1 MKIRRFLSVFL
12 LTLLL
17 TGLFCVPQASAV
29 DLPQVNA
36 KAALLMDYE
45 SGRMLYGLNERDTE
59 YPASIT
65 KVMTALLTL
74 EAVDQGVLTL
84 DQPVTAPSLVN
95 DMDPTG
101 SSADI
106 KEGEVL
112 TVEQLLYCMM
122 LVSANEAAC
131 ILAETVAGSQDAF
144 VALMNQ
150 RAQELGCTGTHFVNP
165 NGLHDP
171 NHYSTAWDIYLF
183 TREAM
188 KNETF
193 MKICGTASYVV
204 PATNMSEERELYTT
218 NSLISNW
225 RIMGYQYDGADGIK
239 TGSTEESGY
248 CLVSSAKR
256 SGRRLVAVVLGC
268 KGNGATVES
277 FSESAKLYN
286 WAYNNFSMRQV
297 AATDELYRQPVAL
310 SKQTDTVMLYPAQS
324 VEAFLPKDAKDEDI
338 RKSVTLKE
346 DVVNAPVTAGQELG
360 TLTITYNDQVCAEVP
375 LLAQAD
381 VSASRFLVAKAA
393 VEAFFAKTWVKL
405 ALVAVVVLVIVFI
418 LWLKLG
424 RRTKNNPVLIGE
436 PGVGK
441 TAIAEGLALR
451 IVRGDVPGSLKDHR
465 IFSLDMGAL
474 VAGAKYRGEFEE
486 RLKAVLQEIRKTEG
500 KTILFIDELHLIVG
514 AGKTDGA
521 MDAGNILKPMLARGE
536 LHCIGATTLNEYRQY
551 IEKDAAL
558 ERRFQPVMV
567 NEPTVED
574 TISILRGLKERYE
587 VFHGVKIQDQALI
600 AAATLSNRYI
610 TDRFLPDKAIDLV
623 DEACAMIKTEME
635 SMPTEMDE
643 LSRRIMQHEI
653 EETALK
659 KETDNLSKEHLEQIQ
674 KELAEMRSR
683 FDEMKAKWQ
692 NEKNAI
698 TKVQSL
704 RAEVE
709 SVKGEIEQAT
719 RNADYNKAAELQYS
733 KLPQLQKELEEEEK
747 KNHSLKLVTDGML
760 TKLKVRSS

>member
-193 MKICGTASYVV
+193 MKICGTPSYVV

-218 NSLISNW
+218 IGGTPWLDGSYTVFGQVIEGLDIAIQIANDTETDASNKPYTAV
-225 RIMGYQYDGADGIK
+225 RMSTVTVEPYDGSPIHWYASD
-239 TGSTEESGY
+239 
-248 CLVSSAKR
+248 
-256 SGRRLVAVVLGC
+256 
-268 KGNGATVES
+268 
-277 FSESAKLYN
+277 SEA
-286 WAYNNFSMRQV
+286 
-297 AATDELYRQPVAL
+297 
-310 SKQTDTVMLYPAQS
+310 AQS
-324 VEAFLPKDAKDEDI
+324 
-338 RKSVTLKE
+338 
-346 DVVNAPVTAGQELG
+346 
-360 TLTITYNDQVCAEVP
+360 
-375 LLAQAD
+375 
-381 VSASRFLVAKAA
+381 
-393 VEAFFAKTWVKL
+393 
-405 ALVAVVVLVIVFI
+405 
-418 LWLKLG
+418 
-424 RRTKNNPVLIGE
+424 
-436 PGVGK
+436 
-441 TAIAEGLALR
+441 
-451 IVRGDVPGSLKDHR
+451 
-465 IFSLDMGAL
+465 
-474 VAGAKYRGEFEE
+474 
-486 RLKAVLQEIRKTEG
+486 
-500 KTILFIDELHLIVG
+500 
-514 AGKTDGA
+514 
-521 MDAGNILKPMLARGE
+521 
-536 LHCIGATTLNEYRQY
+536 
-551 IEKDAAL
+551 
-558 ERRFQPVMV
+558 
-567 NEPTVED
+567 
-574 TISILRGLKERYE
+574 
-587 VFHGVKIQDQALI
+587 
-600 AAATLSNRYI
+600 
-610 TDRFLPDKAIDLV
+610 
-623 DEACAMIKTEME
+623 DEAD
-635 SMPTEMDE
+635 S
-643 LSRRIMQHEI
+643 
-653 EETALK
+653 
-659 KETDNLSKEHLEQIQ
+659 
-674 KELAEMRSR
+674 
-683 FDEMKAKWQ
+683 
-692 NEKNAI
+692 
-698 TKVQSL
+698 
-704 RAEVE
+704 
-709 SVKGEIEQAT
+709 
-719 RNADYNKAAELQYS
+719 
-733 KLPQLQKELEEEEK
+733 
-747 KNHSLKLVTDGML
+747 
-760 TKLKVRSS
+760 

>member
-45 SGRMLYGLNERDTE
+45 SGRTLYGLNERDTE

-84 DQPVTAPSLVN
+84 DQQVAAPSLVN

-248 CLVSSAKR
+248 CLVSTAKR

-310 SKQTDTVMLYPAQS
+310 SKETDCVMLYPAENA
-324 VEAFLPKDAKDEDI
+324 EAFLPSDVTKDQLEQT
-338 RKSVTLKE
+338 VTLKNE
-346 DVVNAPVTAGQELG
+346 VADAPITRGQEMG
-360 TLTITYNDQVCAEVP
+360 TLTISYNGQVCVTVP

-393 VEAFFAKTWVKL
+393 VEEFLSRTIVKV
-405 ALVAVVVLVIVFI
+405 ALVVLVLLVILLVLWAKVFRRNRRYGSRS
-418 LWLKLG
+418 G
-424 RRTKNNPVLIGE
+424 RRY
-436 PGVGK
+436 
-441 TAIAEGLALR
+441 R
-451 IVRGDVPGSLKDHR
+451 S
-465 IFSLDMGAL
+465 SS
-474 VAGAKYRGEFEE
+474 YRGG
-486 RLKAVLQEIRKTEG
+486 R
-500 KTILFIDELHLIVG
+500 
-514 AGKTDGA
+514 
-521 MDAGNILKPMLARGE
+521 RG
-536 LHCIGATTLNEYRQY
+536 R
-551 IEKDAAL
+551 
-558 ERRFQPVMV
+558 
-567 NEPTVED
+567 
-574 TISILRGLKERYE
+574 
-587 VFHGVKIQDQALI
+587 
-600 AAATLSNRYI
+600 
-610 TDRFLPDKAIDLV
+610 
-623 DEACAMIKTEME
+623 
-635 SMPTEMDE
+635 
-643 LSRRIMQHEI
+643 
-653 EETALK
+653 
-659 KETDNLSKEHLEQIQ
+659 
-674 KELAEMRSR
+674 
-683 FDEMKAKWQ
+683 
-692 NEKNAI
+692 
-698 TKVQSL
+698 
-704 RAEVE
+704 
-709 SVKGEIEQAT
+709 
-719 RNADYNKAAELQYS
+719 
-733 KLPQLQKELEEEEK
+733 
-747 KNHSLKLVTDGML
+747 
-760 TKLKVRSS
+760 

>member
-84 DQPVTAPSLVN
+84 DQQVAAPSLVN

-193 MKICGTASYVV
+193 MKICSTASYVV

-248 CLVSSAKR
+248 CLVSTAKR

-405 ALVAVVVLVIVFI
+405 ALVAVVFVIIMTNAERRITIQYAKRVVGRKQMGGQNSY
-418 LWLKLG
+418 LPLKLNMSG
-424 RRTKNNPVLIGE
+424 VMPIIFASALVSIPGTIGSFLQIDQQAHPVWYAFFHTFNYTSWLYVVIYLLLILAFNYFYVAIQYNPVEIANNLRRNNGSIPGFRPGKPTSDFITRTLNKITLIGAIFLAAVAVL
-436 PGVGK
+436 PIILGNLTGMSIQLGGTSLLIVVGV
-441 TAIAEGLALR
+441 ALDTTR
-451 IVRGDVPGSLKDHR
+451 
-465 IFSLDMGAL
+465 SLDSFMTMRNHKG
-474 VAGAKYRGEFEE
+474 
-486 RLKAVLQEIRKTEG
+486 
-500 KTILFIDELHLIVG
+500 
-514 AGKTDGA
+514 
-521 MDAGNILKPMLARGE
+521 
-536 LHCIGATTLNEYRQY
+536 
-551 IEKDAAL
+551 
-558 ERRFQPVMV
+558 
-567 NEPTVED
+567 
-574 TISILRGLKERYE
+574 
-587 VFHGVKIQDQALI
+587 
-600 AAATLSNRYI
+600 
-610 TDRFLPDKAIDLV
+610 FL
-623 DEACAMIKTEME
+623 
-635 SMPTEMDE
+635 
-643 LSRRIMQHEI
+643 
-653 EETALK
+653 
-659 KETDNLSKEHLEQIQ
+659 
-674 KELAEMRSR
+674 
-683 FDEMKAKWQ
+683 
-692 NEKNAI
+692 
-698 TKVQSL
+698 
-704 RAEVE
+704 
-709 SVKGEIEQAT
+709 G
-719 RNADYNKAAELQYS
+719 
-733 KLPQLQKELEEEEK
+733 
-747 KNHSLKLVTDGML
+747 
-760 TKLKVRSS
+760 

>member
-84 DQPVTAPSLVN
+84 DQQVAAPSLVN

-225 RIMGYQYDGADGIK
+225 RRPAPPRSPAIAWCPPPSAAAAVWWRWCWAARVMAPPWRASPSPPSCI
-239 TGSTEESGY
+239 TGHTTTSPCDRWRPPTS
-248 CLVSSAKR
+248 C
-256 SGRRLVAVVLGC
+256 
-268 KGNGATVES
+268 T
-277 FSESAKLYN
+277 
-286 WAYNNFSMRQV
+286 
-297 AATDELYRQPVAL
+297 
-310 SKQTDTVMLYPAQS
+310 
-324 VEAFLPKDAKDEDI
+324 
-338 RKSVTLKE
+338 
-346 DVVNAPVTAGQELG
+346 
-360 TLTITYNDQVCAEVP
+360 
-375 LLAQAD
+375 
-381 VSASRFLVAKAA
+381 ASR
-393 VEAFFAKTWVKL
+393 WPCPS
-405 ALVAVVVLVIVFI
+405 
-418 LWLKLG
+418 
-424 RRTKNNPVLIGE
+424 RRT
-436 PGVGK
+436 
-441 TAIAEGLALR
+441 R
-451 IVRGDVPGSLKDHR
+451 
-465 IFSLDMGAL
+465 
-474 VAGAKYRGEFEE
+474 
-486 RLKAVLQEIRKTEG
+486 
-500 KTILFIDELHLIVG
+500 
-514 AGKTDGA
+514 
-521 MDAGNILKPMLARGE
+521 
-536 LHCIGATTLNEYRQY
+536 
-551 IEKDAAL
+551 
-558 ERRFQPVMV
+558 
-567 NEPTVED
+567 
-574 TISILRGLKERYE
+574 
-587 VFHGVKIQDQALI
+587 
-600 AAATLSNRYI
+600 
-610 TDRFLPDKAIDLV
+610 
-623 DEACAMIKTEME
+623 
-635 SMPTEMDE
+635 
-643 LSRRIMQHEI
+643 
-653 EETALK
+653 
-659 KETDNLSKEHLEQIQ
+659 
-674 KELAEMRSR
+674 
-683 FDEMKAKWQ
+683 
-692 NEKNAI
+692 
-698 TKVQSL
+698 
-704 RAEVE
+704 
-709 SVKGEIEQAT
+709 
-719 RNADYNKAAELQYS
+719 
-733 KLPQLQKELEEEEK
+733 
-747 KNHSLKLVTDGML
+747 
-760 TKLKVRSS
+760 

>member
-84 DQPVTAPSLVN
+84 DQQVAAPSLVN

-193 MKICGTASYVV
+193 MKICSTASYVV

-248 CLVSSAKR
+248 CLVSTAKR

-297 AATDELYRQPVAL
+297 AAPDELYRQPVAL

-360 TLTITYNDQVCAEVP
+360 TLTSGDFALDENRRVLLKAGQPIELTQVEFQIME
-375 LLAQAD
+375 L
-381 VSASRFLVAKAA
+381 
-393 VEAFFAKTWVKL
+393 FFRNPGI
-405 ALVAVVVLVIVFI
+405 ALVREKI
-418 LWLKLG
+418 LKGVW
-424 RRTKNNPVLIGE
+424 GE
-436 PGVGK
+436 NYF
-441 TAIAEGLALR
+441 
-451 IVRGDVPGSLKDHR
+451 GDVKIVDVNIR
-465 IFSLDMGAL
+465 
-474 VAGAKYRGEFEE
+474 
-486 RLKAVLQEIRKTEG
+486 RLRMK
-500 KTILFIDELHLIVG
+500 
-514 AGKTDGA
+514 
-521 MDAGNILKPMLARGE
+521 
-536 LHCIGATTLNEYRQY
+536 
-551 IEKDAAL
+551 
-558 ERRFQPVMV
+558 
-567 NEPTVED
+567 VED
-574 TISILRGLKERYE
+574 EPSHPTHILTVWGYGYRW
-587 VFHGVKIQDQALI
+587 
-600 AAATLSNRYI
+600 
-610 TDRFLPDKAIDLV
+610 
-623 DEACAMIKTEME
+623 
-635 SMPTEMDE
+635 
-643 LSRRIMQHEI
+643 
-653 EETALK
+653 EE
-659 KETDNLSKEHLEQIQ
+659 
-674 KELAEMRSR
+674 
-683 FDEMKAKWQ
+683 
-692 NEKNAI
+692 
-698 TKVQSL
+698 
-704 RAEVE
+704 
-709 SVKGEIEQAT
+709 
-719 RNADYNKAAELQYS
+719 
-733 KLPQLQKELEEEEK
+733 
-747 KNHSLKLVTDGML
+747 
-760 TKLKVRSS
+760 

>member
-29 DLPQVNA
+29 EMPQVNA

-45 SGRMLYGLNERDTE
+45 SGRMLYGLNEKDTE

-131 ILAETVAGSQDAF
+131 ILAETVSGSQDAF
-144 VALMNQ
+144 VALMKQ
-150 RAQELGCTGTHFVNP
+150 RAEELGVTGSLFVYP
-165 NGLHDP
+165 IGLHVP
-171 NHYSTAWDIYLF
+171 NHYSTAWDIYLI

-193 MKICGTASYVV
+193 MKICGTAAYVV
-204 PATNMSEERELYTT
+204 PATNKSEERELYPTT
-218 NSLISNW
+218 SLISNW

-248 CLVSSAKR
+248 CLLSTAKR

-268 KGNGATVES
+268 KGSGATVES
-277 FSESAKLYN
+277 FSETAKLYN

-324 VEAFLPKDAKDEDI
+324 AEAFLPKDAKDEDI
-338 RKSVTLKE
+338 RKTVDLKE
-346 DVVNAPVTAGQELG
+346 DVVNAPITAGQELG
-360 TLTITYNDQVCAEVP
+360 TLTITYNDQVCAQVP

-405 ALVAVVVLVIVFI
+405 ALVAIVVLVIVFV

-424 RRTKNNPVLIGE
+424 RRSRRYGSR
-436 PGVGK
+436 GGK
-441 TAIAEGLALR
+441 RRQQRA
-451 IVRGDVPGSLKDHR
+451 
-465 IFSLDMGAL
+465 
-474 VAGAKYRGEFEE
+474 YRG
-486 RLKAVLQEIRKTEG
+486 
-500 KTILFIDELHLIVG
+500 
-514 AGKTDGA
+514 
-521 MDAGNILKPMLARGE
+521 
-536 LHCIGATTLNEYRQY
+536 
-551 IEKDAAL
+551 
-558 ERRFQPVMV
+558 RR
-567 NEPTVED
+567 
-574 TISILRGLKERYE
+574 R
-587 VFHGVKIQDQALI
+587 
-600 AAATLSNRYI
+600 
-610 TDRFLPDKAIDLV
+610 
-623 DEACAMIKTEME
+623 
-635 SMPTEMDE
+635 
-643 LSRRIMQHEI
+643 
-653 EETALK
+653 
-659 KETDNLSKEHLEQIQ
+659 
-674 KELAEMRSR
+674 
-683 FDEMKAKWQ
+683 W
-692 NEKNAI
+692 
-698 TKVQSL
+698 
-704 RAEVE
+704 
-709 SVKGEIEQAT
+709 
-719 RNADYNKAAELQYS
+719 
-733 KLPQLQKELEEEEK
+733 
-747 KNHSLKLVTDGML
+747 
-760 TKLKVRSS
+760 

>member
-29 DLPQVNA
+29 EMPQVNA

-45 SGRMLYGLNERDTE
+45 SGRMLYGLNEKDTE

-84 DQPVTAPSLVN
+84 DQQVAAPSLVN

-131 ILAETVAGSQDAF
+131 ILAETVSGSQDAF

-150 RAQELGCTGTHFVNP
+150 RAQDIPTFVEQMNQRAQELGMSGTHFVNP

-171 NHYSTAWDIYLF
+171 NHYSTAWDIYLI

-193 MKICGTASYVV
+193 MKICGTAAYVV
-204 PATNMSEERELYTT
+204 PATNKSEERELYTT

-248 CLVSSAKR
+248 CLLSTAKR

-268 KGNGATVES
+268 KGSGATVES
-277 FSESAKLYN
+277 FSETAKLYN

-324 VEAFLPKDAKDEDI
+324 AEAFLPKDAKDEDI
-338 RKSVTLKE
+338 RKTVDLKE
-346 DVVNAPVTAGQELG
+346 DVVNAPITAGQELG
-360 TLTITYNDQVCAEVP
+360 TLTITYNDQVCAQVP

-405 ALVAVVVLVIVFI
+405 ALVAIVVLVIVFV

-424 RRTKNNPVLIGE
+424 RRSRRYGSR
-436 PGVGK
+436 GGK
-441 TAIAEGLALR
+441 RRQQRA
-451 IVRGDVPGSLKDHR
+451 
-465 IFSLDMGAL
+465 
-474 VAGAKYRGEFEE
+474 YRG
-486 RLKAVLQEIRKTEG
+486 
-500 KTILFIDELHLIVG
+500 
-514 AGKTDGA
+514 
-521 MDAGNILKPMLARGE
+521 
-536 LHCIGATTLNEYRQY
+536 
-551 IEKDAAL
+551 
-558 ERRFQPVMV
+558 RR
-567 NEPTVED
+567 
-574 TISILRGLKERYE
+574 R
-587 VFHGVKIQDQALI
+587 
-600 AAATLSNRYI
+600 
-610 TDRFLPDKAIDLV
+610 
-623 DEACAMIKTEME
+623 
-635 SMPTEMDE
+635 
-643 LSRRIMQHEI
+643 
-653 EETALK
+653 
-659 KETDNLSKEHLEQIQ
+659 
-674 KELAEMRSR
+674 
-683 FDEMKAKWQ
+683 W
-692 NEKNAI
+692 
-698 TKVQSL
+698 
-704 RAEVE
+704 
-709 SVKGEIEQAT
+709 
-719 RNADYNKAAELQYS
+719 
-733 KLPQLQKELEEEEK
+733 
-747 KNHSLKLVTDGML
+747 
-760 TKLKVRSS
+760 

>member
-29 DLPQVNA
+29 EMPQVNA

-45 SGRMLYGLNERDTE
+45 SGRMLYGLNEKDTE

-131 ILAETVAGSQDAF
+131 ILAETVSGSQDAF

-171 NHYSTAWDIYLF
+171 NHYSTAWDIYLI

-193 MKICGTASYVV
+193 MKICGTAAYVV
-204 PATNMSEERELYTT
+204 PATNKSEERELYTT

-248 CLVSSAKR
+248 CLLSTAKR

-268 KGNGATVES
+268 KGSGATVES
-277 FSESAKLYN
+277 FSETAKLYN

-297 AATDELYRQPVAL
+297 AATDELYR
-310 SKQTDTVMLYPAQS
+310 
-324 VEAFLPKDAKDEDI
+324 EAFLPKDAKDEDI
-338 RKSVTLKE
+338 RKTVDLKE
-346 DVVNAPVTAGQELG
+346 DVVNAPITAGQELG
-360 TLTITYNDQVCAEVP
+360 TLTITYNDQVCAQVP

-405 ALVAVVVLVIVFI
+405 ALVAIVVLVIVFV

-424 RRTKNNPVLIGE
+424 RRSRRYGSR
-436 PGVGK
+436 GGK
-441 TAIAEGLALR
+441 RRQQRA
-451 IVRGDVPGSLKDHR
+451 
-465 IFSLDMGAL
+465 
-474 VAGAKYRGEFEE
+474 YRG
-486 RLKAVLQEIRKTEG
+486 
-500 KTILFIDELHLIVG
+500 
-514 AGKTDGA
+514 
-521 MDAGNILKPMLARGE
+521 
-536 LHCIGATTLNEYRQY
+536 
-551 IEKDAAL
+551 
-558 ERRFQPVMV
+558 RR
-567 NEPTVED
+567 
-574 TISILRGLKERYE
+574 R
-587 VFHGVKIQDQALI
+587 
-600 AAATLSNRYI
+600 
-610 TDRFLPDKAIDLV
+610 
-623 DEACAMIKTEME
+623 
-635 SMPTEMDE
+635 
-643 LSRRIMQHEI
+643 
-653 EETALK
+653 
-659 KETDNLSKEHLEQIQ
+659 
-674 KELAEMRSR
+674 
-683 FDEMKAKWQ
+683 W
-692 NEKNAI
+692 
-698 TKVQSL
+698 
-704 RAEVE
+704 
-709 SVKGEIEQAT
+709 
-719 RNADYNKAAELQYS
+719 
-733 KLPQLQKELEEEEK
+733 
-747 KNHSLKLVTDGML
+747 
-760 TKLKVRSS
+760 

>member
-1 MKIRRFLSVFL
+1 MEKKKMKIRRFLSVFL

-29 DLPQVNA
+29 EMPQVNA

-45 SGRMLYGLNERDTE
+45 SGRMLYGLNEKDTE

-131 ILAETVAGSQDAF
+131 ILAETVSGSQDAF

-171 NHYSTAWDIYLF
+171 NHYSTAWDIYLI

-193 MKICGTASYVV
+193 MKICGTAAYVV
-204 PATNMSEERELYTT
+204 PATNKSEERELYTT
-218 NSLISNW
+218 NSLISTW

-248 CLVSSAKR
+248 CLLSTAKR

-268 KGNGATVES
+268 KGSGATVES
-277 FSESAKLYN
+277 FSETAKLYN

-324 VEAFLPKDAKDEDI
+324 AEAFLPKDAKDEDI
-338 RKSVTLKE
+338 RKTVDLKE
-346 DVVNAPVTAGQELG
+346 DVVNAPITAGQELG
-360 TLTITYNDQVCAEVP
+360 TLTITYNDQVCAQVP

-405 ALVAVVVLVIVFI
+405 ALVAIVVLVIVFV

-424 RRTKNNPVLIGE
+424 RRSRRYGSR
-436 PGVGK
+436 GGK
-441 TAIAEGLALR
+441 RRQQRA
-451 IVRGDVPGSLKDHR
+451 
-465 IFSLDMGAL
+465 
-474 VAGAKYRGEFEE
+474 YRG
-486 RLKAVLQEIRKTEG
+486 
-500 KTILFIDELHLIVG
+500 
-514 AGKTDGA
+514 
-521 MDAGNILKPMLARGE
+521 
-536 LHCIGATTLNEYRQY
+536 
-551 IEKDAAL
+551 
-558 ERRFQPVMV
+558 RR
-567 NEPTVED
+567 
-574 TISILRGLKERYE
+574 R
-587 VFHGVKIQDQALI
+587 
-600 AAATLSNRYI
+600 
-610 TDRFLPDKAIDLV
+610 
-623 DEACAMIKTEME
+623 
-635 SMPTEMDE
+635 
-643 LSRRIMQHEI
+643 
-653 EETALK
+653 
-659 KETDNLSKEHLEQIQ
+659 
-674 KELAEMRSR
+674 
-683 FDEMKAKWQ
+683 W
-692 NEKNAI
+692 
-698 TKVQSL
+698 
-704 RAEVE
+704 
-709 SVKGEIEQAT
+709 
-719 RNADYNKAAELQYS
+719 
-733 KLPQLQKELEEEEK
+733 
-747 KNHSLKLVTDGML
+747 
-760 TKLKVRSS
+760 

>member
-1 MKIRRFLSVFL
+1 MF
-12 LTLLL
+12 
-17 TGLFCVPQASAV
+17 G
-29 DLPQVNA
+29 
-36 KAALLMDYE
+36 AAMA
-45 SGRMLYGLNERDTE
+45 T
-59 YPASIT
+59 AT
-65 KVMTALLTL
+65 MTADTSLKYSAEMFSRSASEKT
-74 EAVDQGVLTL
+74 EIVR
-84 DQPVTAPSLVN
+84 VT
-95 DMDPTG
+95 
-101 SSADI
+101 ADI

-248 CLVSSAKR
+248 CLVSTAKR

-360 TLTITYNDQVCAEVP
+360 TLTSGDFVLDENRRVLLKAGQPIELTQVEFQIME
-375 LLAQAD
+375 L
-381 VSASRFLVAKAA
+381 
-393 VEAFFAKTWVKL
+393 FFRNPGI
-405 ALVAVVVLVIVFI
+405 ALVREKI
-418 LWLKLG
+418 LKGVW
-424 RRTKNNPVLIGE
+424 GE
-436 PGVGK
+436 NYF
-441 TAIAEGLALR
+441 
-451 IVRGDVPGSLKDHR
+451 GDVKIVDVNIR
-465 IFSLDMGAL
+465 
-474 VAGAKYRGEFEE
+474 
-486 RLKAVLQEIRKTEG
+486 RLRMK
-500 KTILFIDELHLIVG
+500 
-514 AGKTDGA
+514 
-521 MDAGNILKPMLARGE
+521 
-536 LHCIGATTLNEYRQY
+536 
-551 IEKDAAL
+551 
-558 ERRFQPVMV
+558 
-567 NEPTVED
+567 VED
-574 TISILRGLKERYE
+574 EPSHPTHILTVWGYGYRW
-587 VFHGVKIQDQALI
+587 
-600 AAATLSNRYI
+600 
-610 TDRFLPDKAIDLV
+610 
-623 DEACAMIKTEME
+623 
-635 SMPTEMDE
+635 
-643 LSRRIMQHEI
+643 
-653 EETALK
+653 EE
-659 KETDNLSKEHLEQIQ
+659 
-674 KELAEMRSR
+674 
-683 FDEMKAKWQ
+683 
-692 NEKNAI
+692 
-698 TKVQSL
+698 
-704 RAEVE
+704 
-709 SVKGEIEQAT
+709 
-719 RNADYNKAAELQYS
+719 
-733 KLPQLQKELEEEEK
+733 
-747 KNHSLKLVTDGML
+747 
-760 TKLKVRSS
+760 

>member
-29 DLPQVNA
+29 EMPQVNA

-45 SGRMLYGLNERDTE
+45 SGRMLYGLNEKDTE

-131 ILAETVAGSQDAF
+131 ILAETVSGSQDAF

-171 NHYSTAWDIYLF
+171 NHYSTAWDIYLI

-193 MKICGTASYVV
+193 MKICGTAAYVV
-204 PATNMSEERELYTT
+204 PATNKSEERELYTT

-248 CLVSSAKR
+248 CLLSTAKR

-268 KGNGATVES
+268 KGSGATVES
-277 FSESAKLYN
+277 FSETAKLYN

-324 VEAFLPKDAKDEDI
+324 AEAFLPKDAKDEDI
-338 RKSVTLKE
+338 RKTVDLKE
-346 DVVNAPVTAGQELG
+346 DGHPDHHLQRSGVRPGAAAGSGGRVCVT
-360 TLTITYNDQVCAEVP
+360 
-375 LLAQAD
+375 
-381 VSASRFLVAKAA
+381 
-393 VEAFFAKTWVKL
+393 
-405 ALVAVVVLVIVFI
+405 
-418 LWLKLG
+418 
-424 RRTKNNPVLIGE
+424 
-436 PGVGK
+436 
-441 TAIAEGLALR
+441 
-451 IVRGDVPGSLKDHR
+451 VPGGQGCR
-465 IFSLDMGAL
+465 GGIFCQDVGE
-474 VAGAKYRGEFEE
+474 AGAGGHR
-486 RLKAVLQEIRKTEG
+486 
-500 KTILFIDELHLIVG
+500 G
-514 AGKTDGA
+514 AGDRVCPVAEAGPPQPPVWQPGRQAPPATGLSGPPPLVSDGA
-521 MDAGNILKPMLARGE
+521 
-536 LHCIGATTLNEYRQY
+536 
-551 IEKDAAL
+551 AAY
-558 ERRFQPVMV
+558 
-567 NEPTVED
+567 
-574 TISILRGLKERYE
+574 SI
-587 VFHGVKIQDQALI
+587 
-600 AAATLSNRYI
+600 
-610 TDRFLPDKAIDLV
+610 
-623 DEACAMIKTEME
+623 
-635 SMPTEMDE
+635 
-643 LSRRIMQHEI
+643 
-653 EETALK
+653 
-659 KETDNLSKEHLEQIQ
+659 
-674 KELAEMRSR
+674 
-683 FDEMKAKWQ
+683 
-692 NEKNAI
+692 
-698 TKVQSL
+698 
-704 RAEVE
+704 
-709 SVKGEIEQAT
+709 
-719 RNADYNKAAELQYS
+719 
-733 KLPQLQKELEEEEK
+733 
-747 KNHSLKLVTDGML
+747 
-760 TKLKVRSS
+760 

>member
-84 DQPVTAPSLVN
+84 DQQVAAPSLVN

-193 MKICGTASYVV
+193 MKICSTASYVV

-324 VEAFLPKDAKDEDI
+324 VEVFLPKDAKDEDI

-346 DVVNAPVTAGQELG
+346 DVVNAPITAGQELG

-424 RRTKNNPVLIGE
+424 RRSRRYGSR
-436 PGVGK
+436 GGK
-441 TAIAEGLALR
+441 RRQRRA
-451 IVRGDVPGSLKDHR
+451 
-465 IFSLDMGAL
+465 
-474 VAGAKYRGEFEE
+474 YRG
-486 RLKAVLQEIRKTEG
+486 
-500 KTILFIDELHLIVG
+500 
-514 AGKTDGA
+514 
-521 MDAGNILKPMLARGE
+521 
-536 LHCIGATTLNEYRQY
+536 
-551 IEKDAAL
+551 
-558 ERRFQPVMV
+558 RR
-567 NEPTVED
+567 
-574 TISILRGLKERYE
+574 R
-587 VFHGVKIQDQALI
+587 
-600 AAATLSNRYI
+600 
-610 TDRFLPDKAIDLV
+610 
-623 DEACAMIKTEME
+623 
-635 SMPTEMDE
+635 
-643 LSRRIMQHEI
+643 
-653 EETALK
+653 
-659 KETDNLSKEHLEQIQ
+659 
-674 KELAEMRSR
+674 
-683 FDEMKAKWQ
+683 W
-692 NEKNAI
+692 
-698 TKVQSL
+698 
-704 RAEVE
+704 
-709 SVKGEIEQAT
+709 
-719 RNADYNKAAELQYS
+719 
-733 KLPQLQKELEEEEK
+733 
-747 KNHSLKLVTDGML
+747 
-760 TKLKVRSS
+760 

>member
-84 DQPVTAPSLVN
+84 DQQVAAPSLVN

-239 TGSTEESGY
+239 TGSTSDAGH
-248 CLVSSAKR
+248 CLISSAQEGELHFV
-256 SGRRLVAVVLGC
+256 SVVMGAERIEENGV
-268 KGNGATVES
+268 GNLLNFSETSHLFDYGFKNFAYRTILEDKEIIQEVPVSLSKTDYVTVHPANNVESLFPRDLDPAELDRVISLPETVE
-277 FSESAKLYN
+277 
-286 WAYNNFSMRQV
+286 
-297 AATDELYRQPVAL
+297 
-310 SKQTDTVMLYPAQS
+310 
-324 VEAFLPKDAKDEDI
+324 
-338 RKSVTLKE
+338 
-346 DVVNAPVTAGQELG
+346 APVTAGDKLG
-360 TLTITYNDQVCAEVP
+360 TMELRDGDTVYAAVD
-375 LLAQAD
+375 LLASSDVTAD
-381 VSASRFLVAKAA
+381 KFMVFRHNVSLFFKKPAVKTVAIVLAVLLV
-393 VEAFFAKTWVKL
+393 L
-405 ALVAVVVLVIVFI
+405 LVIF
-418 LWLKLG
+418 
-424 RRTKNNPVLIGE
+424 
-436 PGVGK
+436 
-441 TAIAEGLALR
+441 
-451 IVRGDVPGSLKDHR
+451 
-465 IFSLDMGAL
+465 
-474 VAGAKYRGEFEE
+474 
-486 RLKAVLQEIRKTEG
+486 RLTG
-500 KTILFIDELHLIVG
+500 
-514 AGKTDGA
+514 
-521 MDAGNILKPMLARGE
+521 
-536 LHCIGATTLNEYRQY
+536 
-551 IEKDAAL
+551 
-558 ERRFQPVMV
+558 
-567 NEPTVED
+567 
-574 TISILRGLKERYE
+574 
-587 VFHGVKIQDQALI
+587 
-600 AAATLSNRYI
+600 
-610 TDRFLPDKAIDLV
+610 
-623 DEACAMIKTEME
+623 
-635 SMPTEMDE
+635 
-643 LSRRIMQHEI
+643 LSRRRRYG
-653 EETALK
+653 
-659 KETDNLSKEHLEQIQ
+659 
-674 KELAEMRSR
+674 RSAR
-683 FDEMKAKWQ
+683 
-692 NEKNAI
+692 
-698 TKVQSL
+698 
-704 RAEVE
+704 
-709 SVKGEIEQAT
+709 G
-719 RNADYNKAAELQYS
+719 YS
-733 KLPQLQKELEEEEK
+733 RGYRGRR
-747 KNHSLKLVTDGML
+747 H
-760 TKLKVRSS
+760 R

>member
-193 MKICGTASYVV
+193 MKICSTASYVV

-324 VEAFLPKDAKDEDI
+324 AEAFLPKDAKDEDI
-338 RKSVTLKE
+338 RKSVTLKQ
-346 DVVNAPVTAGQELG
+346 DVVNAPITAGQELG
-360 TLTITYNDQVCAEVP
+360 TLTSGDFVLDENRRVLLKAGQPIELTQVEFQIME
-375 LLAQAD
+375 L
-381 VSASRFLVAKAA
+381 
-393 VEAFFAKTWVKL
+393 FFRNPGI
-405 ALVAVVVLVIVFI
+405 ALVREKI
-418 LWLKLG
+418 LKGVW
-424 RRTKNNPVLIGE
+424 GE
-436 PGVGK
+436 NYF
-441 TAIAEGLALR
+441 
-451 IVRGDVPGSLKDHR
+451 GDVKIVDVNIR
-465 IFSLDMGAL
+465 
-474 VAGAKYRGEFEE
+474 
-486 RLKAVLQEIRKTEG
+486 RLRMK
-500 KTILFIDELHLIVG
+500 
-514 AGKTDGA
+514 
-521 MDAGNILKPMLARGE
+521 
-536 LHCIGATTLNEYRQY
+536 
-551 IEKDAAL
+551 
-558 ERRFQPVMV
+558 
-567 NEPTVED
+567 VED
-574 TISILRGLKERYE
+574 EPSHPTHILTVWGYGYRW
-587 VFHGVKIQDQALI
+587 
-600 AAATLSNRYI
+600 
-610 TDRFLPDKAIDLV
+610 
-623 DEACAMIKTEME
+623 
-635 SMPTEMDE
+635 
-643 LSRRIMQHEI
+643 
-653 EETALK
+653 EE
-659 KETDNLSKEHLEQIQ
+659 
-674 KELAEMRSR
+674 
-683 FDEMKAKWQ
+683 
-692 NEKNAI
+692 
-698 TKVQSL
+698 
-704 RAEVE
+704 
-709 SVKGEIEQAT
+709 
-719 RNADYNKAAELQYS
+719 
-733 KLPQLQKELEEEEK
+733 
-747 KNHSLKLVTDGML
+747 
-760 TKLKVRSS
+760 

>member
-29 DLPQVNA
+29 EMPQVNA

-45 SGRMLYGLNERDTE
+45 SGRMLYGLNEKDTE

-131 ILAETVAGSQDAF
+131 ILAETVSGSQDAF

-171 NHYSTAWDIYLF
+171 NHYSTAWDIYLI

-193 MKICGTASYVV
+193 MKICGTAAYVV
-204 PATNMSEERELYTT
+204 PATNKSEERELYTT

-248 CLVSSAKR
+248 CLLSTAKR

-268 KGNGATVES
+268 KGSGATVES
-277 FSESAKLYN
+277 FSETAKLYN

-324 VEAFLPKDAKDEDI
+324 AEAFLPKDAKDEDI
-338 RKSVTLKE
+338 RKTVDLKE
-346 DVVNAPVTAGQELG
+346 DVVNAPITAGQELG
-360 TLTITYNDQVCAEVP
+360 TLTSGDFVLDENRRVLLKAGQPIELTQVEFQIME
-375 LLAQAD
+375 L
-381 VSASRFLVAKAA
+381 
-393 VEAFFAKTWVKL
+393 FFRNPGV
-405 ALVAVVVLVIVFI
+405 ALVRERI
-418 LWLKLG
+418 LKGVW
-424 RRTKNNPVLIGE
+424 GE
-436 PGVGK
+436 NYF
-441 TAIAEGLALR
+441 
-451 IVRGDVPGSLKDHR
+451 GDVKIVDVNIR
-465 IFSLDMGAL
+465 
-474 VAGAKYRGEFEE
+474 
-486 RLKAVLQEIRKTEG
+486 RLRMK
-500 KTILFIDELHLIVG
+500 
-514 AGKTDGA
+514 
-521 MDAGNILKPMLARGE
+521 
-536 LHCIGATTLNEYRQY
+536 
-551 IEKDAAL
+551 
-558 ERRFQPVMV
+558 
-567 NEPTVED
+567 VED
-574 TISILRGLKERYE
+574 EPSHPAHILTVWGYGYRW
-587 VFHGVKIQDQALI
+587 
-600 AAATLSNRYI
+600 
-610 TDRFLPDKAIDLV
+610 
-623 DEACAMIKTEME
+623 
-635 SMPTEMDE
+635 
-643 LSRRIMQHEI
+643 
-653 EETALK
+653 EE
-659 KETDNLSKEHLEQIQ
+659 
-674 KELAEMRSR
+674 
-683 FDEMKAKWQ
+683 
-692 NEKNAI
+692 
-698 TKVQSL
+698 
-704 RAEVE
+704 
-709 SVKGEIEQAT
+709 
-719 RNADYNKAAELQYS
+719 
-733 KLPQLQKELEEEEK
+733 
-747 KNHSLKLVTDGML
+747 
-760 TKLKVRSS
+760 

>member
-1 MKIRRFLSVFL
+1 MEKKKMKIRRFLSVFL

-84 DQPVTAPSLVN
+84 DQQVAAPSLVN

-193 MKICGTASYVV
+193 MKICSTASYVV

-248 CLVSSAKR
+248 CLVSTAKR
-256 SGRRLVAVVLGC
+256 SGRRLVSQCGIFEYEGRFMMITDAAINIAPDVDTQIGI
-268 KGNGATVES
+268 VEN
-277 FSESAKLYN
+277 AL
-286 WAYNNFSMRQV
+286 
-297 AATDELYRQPVAL
+297 PVANAL
-310 SKQTDTVMLYPAQS
+310 G
-324 VEAFLPKDAKDEDI
+324 VELPKVAVLSAVENVTEKMPSTVSAAEIAKRGIPGCVVSGPLALDGAISME
-338 RKSVTLKE
+338 SVKHKGIH
-346 DVVNAPVTAGQELG
+346 DPVAGQADILLVPFIEIGNVLYKS
-360 TLTITYNDQVCAEVP
+360 ITY
-375 LLAQAD
+375 
-381 VSASRFLVAKAA
+381 
-393 VEAFFAKTWVKL
+393 
-405 ALVAVVVLVIVFI
+405 I
-418 LWLKLG
+418 
-424 RRTKNNPVLIGE
+424 
-436 PGVGK
+436 
-441 TAIAEGLALR
+441 
-451 IVRGDVPGSLKDHR
+451 
-465 IFSLDMGAL
+465 
-474 VAGAKYRGEFEE
+474 
-486 RLKAVLQEIRKTEG
+486 
-500 KTILFIDELHLIVG
+500 
-514 AGKTDGA
+514 AGKTMASTICGA
-521 MDAGNILKPMLARGE
+521 S
-536 LHCIGATTLNEYRQY
+536 C
-551 IEKDAAL
+551 
-558 ERRFQPVMV
+558 PVII
-567 NEPTVED
+567 TSRAD
-574 TISILRGLKERYE
+574 TPDSKYYSILLAVLRCLK
-587 VFHGVKIQDQALI
+587 A
-600 AAATLSNRYI
+600 
-610 TDRFLPDKAIDLV
+610 
-623 DEACAMIKTEME
+623 
-635 SMPTEMDE
+635 
-643 LSRRIMQHEI
+643 
-653 EETALK
+653 
-659 KETDNLSKEHLEQIQ
+659 
-674 KELAEMRSR
+674 
-683 FDEMKAKWQ
+683 
-692 NEKNAI
+692 
-698 TKVQSL
+698 
-704 RAEVE
+704 
-709 SVKGEIEQAT
+709 
-719 RNADYNKAAELQYS
+719 
-733 KLPQLQKELEEEEK
+733 
-747 KNHSLKLVTDGML
+747 
-760 TKLKVRSS
+760 